1 MGDERTPLVQSE
13 QNLYQSNY
21 DRISENELVNLTG
34 SFRIVE
40 INEQLFDY
48 FFSFSNKNF
57 FLIIDF
63 FSA

>member
-40 INEQLFDY
+40 INEQLFD
-48 FFSFSNKNF
+48 FFFHFQTRF
-57 FLIIDF
+57 FF
-63 FSA
+63 

>member
-40 INEQLFDY
+40 INEQLFD
-48 FFSFSNKNF
+48 FIFSFSNKIF